1 MKQYF
6 SNKNNSKRSLSEIN
20 MVPLIDIMMVLL
32 VIFMITAPLLTSQ
45 VNINLP
51 TMRTQAQSVPDKI
64 KPLTLSIKNNG
75 DMFYDEKPVTYIDLK
90 KQLHEQALND
100 NQRAIYIRADENV
113 PYCVIAK
120 MLSDITDE
128 GLSHVAFVGK
138 SETNDE

>member
-113 PYCVIAK
+113 PYRVIAK

-128 GLSHVAFVGK
+128 GL
-138 SETNDE
+138 